1 LIRVISRN
9 ESHEELEYSVK
20 LSILGPSHISLS
32 LAPLQSDSTVIK
44 LHDWSLKI
52 PINDVERIPS
62 SKQPKFNGSFEYTY
76 DKWYFV
82 YRYMGVKPEPWNLS
96 INLKLLKKRID
107 EKFEEKFTKESIA
120 LELGLSGHYL
130 PAEKVGRCET
140 RQMENMREK
149 LHDWISMI
157 CMESV
162 YHNYLF

>member
-1 LIRVISRN
+1 
-9 ESHEELEYSVK
+9 
-20 LSILGPSHISLS
+20 
-32 LAPLQSDSTVIK
+32 
-44 LHDWSLKI
+44 
-52 PINDVERIPS
+52 
-62 SKQPKFNGSFEYTY
+62 
-76 DKWYFV
+76 
-82 YRYMGVKPEPWNLS
+82 MGVKPEPWNLS

-120 LELGLSGHYL
+120 VELGLSGHYL